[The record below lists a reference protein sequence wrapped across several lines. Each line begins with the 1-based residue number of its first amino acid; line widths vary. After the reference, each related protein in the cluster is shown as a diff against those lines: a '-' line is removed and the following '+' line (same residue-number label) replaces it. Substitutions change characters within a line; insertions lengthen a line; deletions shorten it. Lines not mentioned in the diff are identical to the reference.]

1 MLPDGSVK
9 LSTFT
14 APAGAG
20 YFTGS
25 SVVALADGVGAAEED
40 AEDVGYEPPVG
51 PSYPRVNTKMTM
63 PRRIAAMTP
72 RLTSTIAMIGKRRRS
87 SVPCWRRDPCG
98 AAGWR

>member
-1 MLPDGSVK
+1 MLREGMVK

-20 YFTGS
+20 YLTGS
-25 SVVALADGVGAAEED
+25 LVVALADGWGLVEED
-40 AEDVGYEPPVG
+40 AEDVGFEPPAG

-72 RLTSTIAMIGKRRRS
+72 RLTSTIAMIDSGRRS
-87 SVPCWRRDPCG
+87 LG
-98 AAGWR
+98 ALLAAG